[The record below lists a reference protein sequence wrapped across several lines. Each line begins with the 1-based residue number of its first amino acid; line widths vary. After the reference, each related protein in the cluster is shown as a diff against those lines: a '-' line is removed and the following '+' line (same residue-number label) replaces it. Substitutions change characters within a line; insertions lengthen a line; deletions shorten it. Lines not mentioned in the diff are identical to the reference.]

1 MCRTLLLTF
10 TAGMCALLSGCGHQ
24 GAVQPASQSEDM
36 DHAATRRFVHESDGT
51 NAVAEPAATPHLDMA
66 SAAPATSRRSD
77 EAVVRSVHEAA
88 GDSAPWRYEHAGDSK
103 YHPVEKSSRPA
114 DAEARGCGSRE
125 EMRTPAAPRY
135 QVQSGMLTAGSID
148 DHGSFEAY
156 RQFLSESLQNDAAEA
171 LPRFAIGRRA
181 MIQVVNTAGLPVCD
195 ARVVVQQPS
204 GWQNQRE
211 AIDLTTGSDGR
222 AMFLTGIDGG
232 TDGQEFHVSV
242 HGPRGEKAYSK
253 LMRLDGQSWHI
264 VLPDAP
270 ALRPTRLDLAL
281 VIDTTGSMGDELEYL
296 KAEIDDIAATVNN
309 MFPNVDQRFALIVY
323 RDEGD
328 QYVTRSYDFTE
339 SLSAFRSRLATQRAA
354 GGGDYP
360 EAVHLALEQA
370 DQLSWRDRET
380 ARMLFLVA
388 DAPPHDRFAN
398 RSLDAVQDLRR
409 QGVRVFP
416 VAGSG
421 TGLKAEFVLRAA
433 SFLTMGEY
441 LFLTD
446 HSGVGNPHAKP
457 HTPEY
462 TVEHLNRL
470 MVRMIAQQL
479 AGRRLV
485 PQEVIAIERGDL
497 SPLEF
502 RIEPPCHQQQETQVS
517 LALPRISIQSLS
529 ERFPWRLAALA
540 LIIGGA
546 FAADLVR
553 GRRER

>member
-1 MCRTLLLTF
+1 
-10 TAGMCALLSGCGHQ
+10 
-24 GAVQPASQSEDM
+24 
-36 DHAATRRFVHESDGT
+36 
-51 NAVAEPAATPHLDMA
+51 
-66 SAAPATSRRSD
+66 
-77 EAVVRSVHEAA
+77 
-88 GDSAPWRYEHAGDSK
+88 
-103 YHPVEKSSRPA
+103 
-114 DAEARGCGSRE
+114 
-125 EMRTPAAPRY
+125 
-135 QVQSGMLTAGSID
+135 
-148 DHGSFEAY
+148 
-156 RQFLSESLQNDAAEA
+156 
-171 LPRFAIGRRA
+171 
-181 MIQVVNTAGLPVCD
+181 MIQVVNTAGLPVGD
-195 ARVVVQQPS
+195 ARVVVQESS
-204 GWQNQRE
+204 GWQNQRS

-232 TDGQEFHVSV
+232 IDGQEFQVSV
-242 HGPRGEKAYSK
+242 HGPRGEEPYSK
-253 LMRLDGQSWHI
+253 RMRLDGQPWHI
-264 VLPDAP
+264 VLPNAS

-296 KAEIDDIAATVNN
+296 KAEIDEIAATAKN

-339 SLSAFRSRLATQRAA
+339 SLSEFRSMLATQRAA

-360 EAVHLALEQA
+360 EAVHVALEQA
-370 DQLSWRDRET
+370 GQLNWRDRET

-398 RSLDAVQDLRR
+398 RSLDAVQGLRR

-416 VAGSG
+416 VASSG
-421 TGLKAEFVLRAA
+421 TRLKAEFVLRAA
-433 SFLTMGEY
+433 SFLTMGQY

-457 HTPEY
+457 HVPEY

-497 SPLEF
+497 SPLDF
-502 RIEPPCHQQQETQVS
+502 RVEPPCNQQRETQVS
-517 LALPRISIQSLS
+517 LTLPRISLQSLS
-529 ERFPWRLAALA
+529 TRFPLRLAALV

-553 GRRER
+553 GRLVR

>member
-1 MCRTLLLTF
+1 MCRSPRLAFMVGTLV
-10 TAGMCALLSGCGHQ
+10 LLSGCGRQ
-24 GAVQPASQSEDM
+24 GSLQPAVQSEDS
-36 DHAATRRFVHESDGT
+36 DRVATRPFVSESDGT
-51 NAVAEPAATPHLDMA
+51 NAVAEPSATAHFEMSAESPA
-66 SAAPATSRRSD
+66 SSSRSD
-77 EAVVRSVHEAA
+77 EAVARSGLAAA
-88 GDSAPWRYEHAGDSK
+88 GDSSYRAA
-103 YHPVEKSSRPA
+103 EKGRGPA
-114 DAEARGCGSRE
+114 DAEFREYRSRE
-125 EMRTPAAPRY
+125 EMRTPAAPAY
-135 QVQSGMLTAGSID
+135 QVQSGLLTAGSID
-148 DHGSFEAY
+148 DHERFEAY
-156 RQFLSESLQNDAAEA
+156 RQFLSQSLQNDAAET
-171 LPRFAIGRRA
+171 LPRLAIGRRV
-181 MIQVVNTAGLPVCD
+181 MIQVVNTAGLPVGD
-195 ARVVVQQPS
+195 ARVVVQEPS
-204 GWQNQRE
+204 GWQNRRS

-232 TDGQEFHVSV
+232 ADGQEFLVSV
-242 HGPRGEKAYSK
+242 HGSSGEKPYSK
-253 LMRLDGQSWHI
+253 RVRLDGQPWHI
-264 VLPDAP
+264 VLPNAP

-296 KAEIDDIAATVNN
+296 KAEIDEIAATVKN

-339 SLSAFRSRLATQRAA
+339 SLSEFRSMLATQRAA

-360 EAVHLALEQA
+360 EAVHVALEQA
-370 DQLSWRDRET
+370 GQLSWRDRET
-380 ARMLFLVA
+380 SRMLFLVA

-398 RSLDAVQDLRR
+398 RSLDAVQNLRR

-416 VAGSG
+416 VASSG
-421 TGLKAEFVLRAA
+421 TRLKAEFVLRAA
-433 SFLTMGEY
+433 SFLTMGQY

-457 HTPEY
+457 HAPEY

-497 SPLEF
+497 SPLDF
-502 RIEPPCHQQQETQVS
+502 RVEPPCHQQQETQVS
-517 LALPRISIQSLS
+517 LTLPRISIQSLS
-529 ERFPWRLAALA
+529 TRFPLRLAALA

-553 GRRER
+553 GRFVR

>member
-1 MCRTLLLTF
+1 MCVLP
-10 TAGMCALLSGCGHQ
+10 SGCGRQ
-24 GAVQPASQSEDM
+24 GAVQPARQSEGI
-36 DHAATRRFVHESDGT
+36 DHAVTRRFVSESDGT
-51 NAVAEPAATPHLDMA
+51 NAVAEPAATPHFDMA
-66 SAAPATSRRSD
+66 SAAPATSGRSN
-77 EAVVRSVHEAA
+77 EAVVRSVPEAA
-88 GDSAPWRYEHAGDSK
+88 GDSVAWRYDRPHDTDYYAA
-103 YHPVEKSSRPA
+103 EKGKGPA
-114 DAEARGCGSRE
+114 DAKFHEYRSRE
-125 EMRTPAAPRY
+125 EMRTPTAPDY
-135 QVQSGMLTAGSID
+135 QAQSGTLTAGSID
-148 DHGSFEAY
+148 DHDRFDAY
-156 RQFLSESLQNDAAEA
+156 RQFLSESLQNDAAET
-171 LPRFAIGRRA
+171 LPRLAIGRRV
-181 MIQVVNTAGLPVCD
+181 MIQVVNSAGLPVGD
-195 ARVVVQQPS
+195 ARVVVQHTDS
-204 GWQNQRE
+204 WQNQRE
-211 AIDLTTGSDGR
+211 VIDVTTGSDGR

-232 TDGQEFHVSV
+232 TDGQEFQVSV

-253 LMRLDGQSWHI
+253 LMRLAGQSWHI

-296 KAEIDDIAATVNN
+296 KAEIDDIAATVKN

-339 SLSAFRSRLATQRAA
+339 SLSAFRSKLATQRAA

-370 DQLSWRDRET
+370 GQLTWRDRET

-398 RSLDAVQDLRR
+398 RSLDAVQDLRH

-416 VAGSG
+416 VASSG
-421 TGLKAEFVLRAA
+421 TRLKAEFVLRAA

-497 SPLEF
+497 SPLDF
-502 RIEPPCHQQQETQVS
+502 RIEPPRHQQQETQVS
-517 LALPRISIQSLS
+517 LTLPRISIQSLS
-529 ERFPWRLAALA
+529 ERFPLRLAALA

-546 FAADLVR
+546 FATDLVR
-553 GRRER
+553 GRFGR

>member
-1 MCRTLLLTF
+1 VQ
-10 TAGMCALLSGCGHQ
+10 TAR
-24 GAVQPASQSEDM
+24 QPEDA
-36 DHAATRRFVHESDGT
+36 DHSSTRAFVSESDGS
-51 NAVAEPAATPHLDMA
+51 NAVEEPALTPHFDMA
-66 SAAPATSRRSD
+66 SEAPEASWRSD
-77 EAVVRSVHEAA
+77 DAVAASGPAAA
-88 GDSAPWRYEHAGDSK
+88 GDSAGLRYEHATDFK
-103 YHPVEKSSRPA
+103 YRPSEKSSRRA
-114 DAEARGCGSRE
+114 DSEVRGYRSRE
-125 EMRTPAAPRY
+125 EMRMPAARRY

-156 RQFLSESLQNDAAEA
+156 RQFLSQSLQNDAAEA

-181 MIQVVNTAGLPVCD
+181 VIQVVNTAGLPVGD
-195 ARVVVQQPS
+195 ARVVVQHTD

-211 AIDLTTGSDGR
+211 VIDLTTGSDGR

-232 TDGQEFHVSV
+232 ADGQEFQVSV

-253 LMRLDGQSWHI
+253 RMRLDGQPCHI

-296 KAEIDDIAATVNN
+296 KAEIDDIAATVKN
-309 MFPNVDQRFALIVY
+309 MFPNVDQRFSLIVY

-339 SLSAFRSRLATQRAA
+339 SLSVFRSKLATQRAA

-370 DQLSWRDRET
+370 GQLSWRDRET

-388 DAPPHDRFAN
+388 DAPPHDRFAS
-398 RSLDAVQDLRR
+398 RSLDAVQDLRH

-416 VAGSG
+416 VASSG
-421 TGLKAEFVLRAA
+421 TQLKAEFVLRAA

-457 HTPEY
+457 HTSEY

-497 SPLEF
+497 SPLDF
-502 RIEPPCHQQQETQVS
+502 RIEPPCHQQQQATQVS
-517 LALPRISIQSLS
+517 LTLPRVSIQSLS
-529 ERFPWRLAALA
+529 ECFPLRLAALA

-546 FAADLVR
+546 FAADLAR
-553 GRRER
+553 GRLGR

>member
-1 MCRTLLLTF
+1 MCRNPILKL
-10 TAGMCALLSGCGHQ
+10 AVGACVLLSGCGRQ
-24 GAVQPASQSEDM
+24 GALQPASQSEDS
-36 DHAATRRFVHESDGT
+36 DHVATRPFVSESDGT
-51 NAVAEPAATPHLDMA
+51 NAVAEPAATAHVEMSAETPA
-66 SAAPATSRRSD
+66 SSSRSD
-77 EAVVRSVHEAA
+77 EAVARSGPAAA
-88 GDSAPWRYEHAGDSK
+88 GDSSYHAA
-103 YHPVEKSSRPA
+103 EKGRGPA
-114 DAEARGCGSRE
+114 DVEFREYRSRE
-125 EMRTPAAPRY
+125 EMRTPAAPAY
-135 QVQSGMLTAGSID
+135 QVQSGILTAGSID
-148 DHGSFEAY
+148 DHDRFEAY
-156 RQFLSESLQNDAAEA
+156 RQFLSESLQNDSAET
-171 LPRFAIGRRA
+171 LPRLAIGRRV
-181 MIQVVNTAGLPVCD
+181 MIQVVNTAGLPVGD
-195 ARVVVQQPS
+195 ARVVVQES
-204 GWQNQRE
+204 TGWQNQRS

-232 TDGQEFHVSV
+232 ADGQEFLVSV
-242 HGPRGEKAYSK
+242 HGPRGEEPYSK
-253 LMRLDGQSWHI
+253 RMRLDGQPWHI
-264 VLPDAP
+264 VLPNAS

-296 KAEIDDIAATVNN
+296 KAEIDEIAATAKN

-339 SLSAFRSRLATQRAA
+339 SLSEFRSMLATQRAA

-360 EAVHLALEQA
+360 EAVHVALEQA
-370 DQLSWRDRET
+370 GQLNWRDRET

-398 RSLDAVQDLRR
+398 RSLDAVQNLRR

-416 VAGSG
+416 VASSG
-421 TGLKAEFVLRAA
+421 TRLKAEFVLRAA
-433 SFLTMGEY
+433 SFLTMGQY

-457 HTPEY
+457 HVPEY

-497 SPLEF
+497 SPLDF
-502 RIEPPCHQQQETQVS
+502 RVEPPCNQQRETQVS
-517 LALPRISIQSLS
+517 LTLPRISLQSLS
-529 ERFPWRLAALA
+529 TRFPLRLAALV

-553 GRRER
+553 GRLVR

>member
-1 MCRTLLLTF
+1 L
-10 TAGMCALLSGCGHQ
+10 
-24 GAVQPASQSEDM
+24 PNAS
-36 DHAATRRFVHESDGT
+36 
-51 NAVAEPAATPHLDMA
+51 
-66 SAAPATSRRSD
+66 
-77 EAVVRSVHEAA
+77 
-88 GDSAPWRYEHAGDSK
+88 
-103 YHPVEKSSRPA
+103 
-114 DAEARGCGSRE
+114 
-125 EMRTPAAPRY
+125 
-135 QVQSGMLTAGSID
+135 
-148 DHGSFEAY
+148 
-156 RQFLSESLQNDAAEA
+156 
-171 LPRFAIGRRA
+171 
-181 MIQVVNTAGLPVCD
+181 
-195 ARVVVQQPS
+195 
-204 GWQNQRE
+204 
-211 AIDLTTGSDGR
+211 
-222 AMFLTGIDGG
+222 
-232 TDGQEFHVSV
+232 
-242 HGPRGEKAYSK
+242 
-253 LMRLDGQSWHI
+253 
-264 VLPDAP
+264 

-296 KAEIDDIAATVNN
+296 KAEIDEIAATAKN

-339 SLSAFRSRLATQRAA
+339 SLSEFRSMLATQRAA

-360 EAVHLALEQA
+360 EAVHVALEQA
-370 DQLSWRDRET
+370 GQLNWRDRET

-398 RSLDAVQDLRR
+398 RSLDAVQNLRR

-416 VAGSG
+416 VASSG
-421 TGLKAEFVLRAA
+421 TRLKAEFVLRAA
-433 SFLTMGEY
+433 SFLTMGQY

-457 HTPEY
+457 HVPEY

-497 SPLEF
+497 SPLDF
-502 RIEPPCHQQQETQVS
+502 RVEPPCNQQRETQVS
-517 LALPRISIQSLS
+517 LTLPRISLQSLS
-529 ERFPWRLAALA
+529 TRFPLRLAALV

-553 GRRER
+553 GRLVR